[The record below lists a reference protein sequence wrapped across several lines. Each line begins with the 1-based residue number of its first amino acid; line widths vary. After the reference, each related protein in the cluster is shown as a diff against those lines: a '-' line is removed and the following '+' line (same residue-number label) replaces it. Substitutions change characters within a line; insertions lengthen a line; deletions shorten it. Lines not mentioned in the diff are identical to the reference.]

1 MAPRKH
7 ADVSKTRNPSGTP
20 GTLPGTL
27 RTPRNPAKY
36 SPRTFAGVFARAF
49 KTIDAMTLMNEIKK
63 VIVRDIVRFTT
74 FLLQIWIAKF
84 IIILL
89 TRLNI

>member
-1 MAPRKH
+1 MFLK
-7 ADVSKTRNPSGTP
+7 P
-20 GTLPGTL
+20 GIHPEHLEPYPEHSEH
-27 RTPRNPAKY
+27 PRNPAKY